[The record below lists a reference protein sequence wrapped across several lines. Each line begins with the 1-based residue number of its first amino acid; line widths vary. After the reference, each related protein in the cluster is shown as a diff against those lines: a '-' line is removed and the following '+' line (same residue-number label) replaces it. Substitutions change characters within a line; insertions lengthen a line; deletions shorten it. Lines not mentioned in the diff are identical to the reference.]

1 MQHPGWKCNSY
12 IRIDD
17 FADFIFVSKL
27 PYINEATKSGKW
39 LMWELRP
46 QSFEMSG
53 KVHGFIGFG
62 NIGRETAK
70 KSKADLL
77 KRCNTT
83 HKEE

>member
-1 MQHPGWKCNSY
+1 
-12 IRIDD
+12 
-17 FADFIFVSKL
+17 
-27 PYINEATKSGKW
+27 
-39 LMWELRP
+39 MWELRP